1 MADSCVSQV
10 LALLVL
16 DTDGQRLAV
25 KYSAVGRKEI
35 WPTPKLQ
42 MAFEKRV
49 ITKLPKNSGSKTE
62 VDVAVIDEFTVL
74 HQSGNDVVI
83 CAVAANGENELVVLS
98 LVEGVFSAISNCAHA
113 GFLSSGLSKQFV
125 LDNLADVLFILDEV
139 TDEGIIME
147 TEEEL
152 ILNRIKMIDELES
165 NSSAQADAVFQKATQ
180 NAKSK
185 LLSSLMGGEMPSR
198 ASSKV
203 VSQMGVTAARSAL
216 TGAHCVL
223 FRRCGG
229 GKLI

>member
-1 MADSCVSQV
+1 M
-10 LALLVL
+10 
-16 DTDGQRLAV
+16 G
-25 KYSAVGRKEI
+25 
-35 WPTPKLQ
+35 TPKLQ

-49 ITKLPKNSGSKTE
+49 IIKLPKNSGSKTE

-83 CAVAANGENELVVLS
+83 CAVAANGENELVVL
-98 LVEGVFSAISNCAHA
+98 SAISNCAHA

-185 LLSSLMGGEMPSR
+185 LLSSLMGR
-198 ASSKV
+198 WDACASLLEGG
-203 VSQMGVTAARSAL
+203 VSDGCCCSTVGLDWCALRSLQTMRWREADL
-216 TGAHCVL
+216 RL
-223 FRRCGG
+223 DW
-229 GKLI
+229 

>member
-1 MADSCVSQV
+1 M
-10 LALLVL
+10 
-16 DTDGQRLAV
+16 G
-25 KYSAVGRKEI
+25 
-35 WPTPKLQ
+35 
-42 MAFEKRV
+42 AFEKRV

-74 HQSGNDVVI
+74 QSGNDVVI

-185 LLSSLMGGEMPSR
+185 LLSSLMGR
-198 ASSKV
+198 WDAC
-203 VSQMGVTAARSAL
+203 VSLLEGGVSDGCCCSTVGLDWCALRSLQTMRWREADL
-216 TGAHCVL
+216 RL
-223 FRRCGG
+223 DW
-229 GKLI
+229 